1 MDSMTA
7 IIPVL
12 ALGSIGVLL
21 DLFVRVDRDFSLNET
36 RISPMALSKE
46 VESNWQLI
54 SLTFTNVVPEKSRFF
69 KSHPIKSVSFM
80 VEYEKST

>member
-1 MDSMTA
+1 
-7 IIPVL
+7 
-12 ALGSIGVLL
+12 
-21 DLFVRVDRDFSLNET
+21 LNET

-69 KSHPIKSVSFM
+69 KLHPIKSVSFM
-80 VEYEKST
+80 VEFEKST

>member
-1 MDSMTA
+1 MTPL
-7 IIPVL
+7 IPIL

-21 DLFVRVDRDFSLNET
+21 GLFVRVDRDFSLNET

-54 SLTFTNVVPEKSRFF
+54 SLTFTNVVSLNSRFF
-69 KSHPIKSVSFM
+69 KSHPIKSVFFM
-80 VEYEKST
+80 VEFEKST

>member
-1 MDSMTA
+1 MTA
-7 IIPVL
+7 IIPIL

-21 DLFVRVDRDFSLNET
+21 GLFVRVDRDFSLNET

-54 SLTFTNVVPEKSRFF
+54 SLTFTNVVPENSRFF

-80 VEYEKST
+80 VEFEKST